1 MPEVKIRKV
10 VRAVEHAAH
19 FVLSYSV
26 QICEILT
33 FRQTVS
39 LPIIA
44 ANIHLFPFLKEKML
58 ICNEKRPTAFAV
70 SLLLVFKTIGL
81 DCFVPRNDAKRVTRA
96 KPFSIQH
103 S

>member
-33 FRQTVS
+33 FRQMVS

-44 ANIHLFPFLKEKML
+44 ANIQLFSFLKKL
-58 ICNEKRPTAFAV
+58 VRKIDTAFSVA
-70 SLLLVFKTIGL
+70 KIWAWIETTIKL
-81 DCFVPRNDAKRVTRA
+81 ML
-96 KPFSIQH
+96 
-103 S
+103 

>member
-70 SLLLVFKTIGL
+70 SLCSFLLILWLVGL
-81 DCFVPRNDAKRVTRA
+81 SHRGSRNLAAVVIRQ
-96 KPFSIQH
+96 PYNQ
-103 S
+103 

>member
-44 ANIHLFPFLKEKML
+44 ANIQLFWFLKKL
-58 ICNEKRPTAFAV
+58 VRKIGTAFPANPY
-70 SLLLVFKTIGL
+70 FWPK
-81 DCFVPRNDAKRVTRA
+81 FFR
-96 KPFSIQH
+96 
-103 S
+103 